1 MSQAIPTVAVFVAS
15 GLFHELLL
23 LVNFGAATG
32 EQLAFFLLHAAALLA
47 QRAWQKRR
55 KTPWGGIRGSWS
67 TANKSSPAPGSRSG
81 QGTGAARLTK
91 GAESSPTPGQGTVST
106 RLTKGACLDKQI
118 GRAQTRPLQL
128 QGRLHASQQLPRPS
142 WAVAMIVHAARVA
155 VFNTFLALTLV
166 LFFAPWFRQVPLG
179 RFY

>member
-91 GAESSPTPGQGTVST
+91 GA
-106 RLTKGACLDKQI
+106 CLDKQI

-166 LFFAPWFRQVPLG
+166 LFFAPWFRQDALFSCSPCLQFAVWP
-179 RFY
+179 